1 MECLGHGLVEKR
13 RKTHH
18 KLANRLDAI
27 PIAPFRLQLLA
38 ILEQMGYGP
47 SLRPN

>member
-1 MECLGHGLVEKR
+1 MPGNVLAENS
-13 RKTHH
+13 RKTHR

-47 SLRPN
+47 PLRPN

>member
-1 MECLGHGLVEKR
+1 MPGHGLADKG
-13 RKTHH
+13 RKTHRM
-18 KLANRLDAI
+18 LANRLDAI

-47 SLRPN
+47 PLRPN